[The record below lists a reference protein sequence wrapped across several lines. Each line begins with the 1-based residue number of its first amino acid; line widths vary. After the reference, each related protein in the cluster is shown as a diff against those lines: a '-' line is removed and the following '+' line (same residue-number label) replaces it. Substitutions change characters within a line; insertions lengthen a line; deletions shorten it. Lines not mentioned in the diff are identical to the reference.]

1 MSRNQ
6 LRALAAL
13 AALVA
18 VVLIALP
25 ALGVDPSPSP
35 SAEVVDP
42 STAPSSVEPSAEP
55 PASEAPASAE
65 PEPAASTEPEQGP
78 AESQEP
84 AAGPEEN
91 EQGNGEKPDKAAKPD
106 KGPKAPEHPVTL
118 TGTVGKESGDDGDYT
133 LIVGSHVYKLSAG
146 PKWWWGDANPLAAAV
161 GKTVTID
168 GEQEEG
174 TSNVDV
180 LAIDGT
186 AIRAAGKPPWAGGWK
201 VVGEKHPGW
210 AQWKV
215 DKLNSRGSG
224 HGKDNAPGQLKKD
237 DAAP

>member
-6 LRALAAL
+6 LRALALL
-13 AALVA
+13 AAVVGVVLVA
-18 VVLIALP
+18 LP
-25 ALGVDPSPSP
+25 VLGVDPSPSP

-42 STAPSSVEPSAEP
+42 SSAPSSVEPSAEP
-55 PASEAPASAE
+55 VASEAPASAE
-65 PEPAASTEPEQGP
+65 PEPAASAEPEP
-78 AESQEP
+78 AESEEP
-84 AAGPEEN
+84 AAEPEEN
-91 EQGNGEKPDKAAKPD
+91 GSGAKPDKAAKPD
-106 KGPKAPEHPVTL
+106 KGPKAAELPVTL
-118 TGTVGKESGDDGDYT
+118 TGVVRASSDEDGGYT
-133 LIVGSHVYKLSAG
+133 LTVGSHVYSLSAG

-180 LAIDGT
+180 QAVDGT

-215 DKLNSRGSG
+215 DKLNSREAG
-224 HGKDNAPGQLKKD
+224 HGRDNAPGQLKKD

>member
-13 AALVA
+13 AALAA

-25 ALGVDPSPSP
+25 VLGVDPSPSP
-35 SAEVVDP
+35 SAEVADP
-42 STAPSSVEPSAEP
+42 SSAAESDAPSAEP
-55 PASEAPASAE
+55 AASEAPAPASAE
-65 PEPAASTEPEQGP
+65 PEPS
-78 AESQEP
+78 SEP
-84 AAGPEEN
+84 APAGSAEPATGPDEN
-91 EQGNGEKPDKAAKPD
+91 EDGDGDTQKPDKAAKPE

-118 TGTVGKESGDDGDYT
+118 TGTVGKESGENGDFT
-133 LIVGSHVYKLSAG
+133 LTVGSHVYKLSAG

-161 GKTVTID
+161 GKTVTIE

-215 DKLNSRGSG
+215 DKLNSRGGG
-224 HGKDNAPGQLKKD
+224 HGRDNAPGQLKKD